1 MNRSSSK
8 RLTLVLSTALL
19 TTAYLAV
26 PLASDQSFSFG
37 PGKAFAAG
45 NGNGGGN
52 GHGGGN
58 GNGHA
63 GGNGNGNGNAG
74 GNGNGN
80 AGVNGNASGNTH
92 PDNHGAVASSLG
104 ALNAAH
110 ASSTA
115 LANAAPNSRVGRI
128 ATYRNASATA
138 AADEAAAA
146 QADADN
152 LAAQQNLADAQAA
165 YNTALADA
173 LDDVNNPAVIAAQ
186 ADLTAA
192 QATATQAALD
202 AAAAEEAA
210 ANAEAAK
217 AAALDAAANKKP
229 VSPETQAALD
239 ELLAGK

>member
-1 MNRSSSK
+1 MNRSSGK
-8 RLTLVLSTALL
+8 RLTLFVSTALL
-19 TTAYLAV
+19 TAAYLTV
-26 PLASDQSFSFG
+26 PLASDQTHLFG

-52 GHGGGN
+52 GNGHGG
-58 GNGHA
+58 
-63 GGNGNGNGNAG
+63 GNGNGNAG
-74 GNGNGN
+74 GNGNDNGN
-80 AGVNGNASGNTH
+80 AGGNSNASGNAH

-128 ATYRNASATA
+128 ATYRNASAA
-138 AADEAAAA
+138 AAVADATAA
-146 QADADN
+146 QADANN
-152 LAAQQNLADAQAA
+152 LVAQQNLADAQAA
-165 YNTALADA
+165 YDSALLLAGGN
-173 LDDVNNPAVIAAQ
+173 LNNPSVIAAQ

-192 QATATQAALD
+192 QGIAAQAALD
-202 AAAAEEAA
+202 AAAADQAA
-210 ANAEAAK
+210 AKADAAK

-239 ELLAGK
+239 ALLAGK